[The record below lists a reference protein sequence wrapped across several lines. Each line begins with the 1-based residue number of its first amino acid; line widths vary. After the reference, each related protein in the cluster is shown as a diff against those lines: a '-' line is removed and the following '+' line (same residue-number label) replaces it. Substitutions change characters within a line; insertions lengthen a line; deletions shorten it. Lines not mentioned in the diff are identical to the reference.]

1 MKAALDS
8 LISQVKEETKRVN
21 SLSNID
27 ADVALSSIDPNLV
40 SRSGQFPDHAGSGP
54 NGGLED
60 DGSVFSRVAA
70 LFLGRK

>member
-1 MKAALDS
+1 M
-8 LISQVKEETKRVN
+8 
-21 SLSNID
+21 LSGEKCLTNID